1 MTGKF
6 VTCYSNNPCSIN
18 LTEVAVQM
26 IPVKRVM
33 ARNIV
38 TVDKQAT
45 AMEVAGIMD
54 TKNVGSVLVVD
65 KADGK
70 YVGIVTERDIVR
82 KVVAKGLDGSSYLV
96 KGVMS
101 SPLVTIEST
110 KTIFEAG
117 DLMDQKKVRH
127 LAVTE
132 GSEVVG
138 IVSIRDLINP
148 SQYDE
153 EAW

>member
-1 MTGKF
+1 
-6 VTCYSNNPCSIN
+6 V
-18 LTEVAVQM
+18 

-38 TVDKQAT
+38 KVPAQTTV
-45 AMEVAGIMD
+45 MELARLMD
-54 TKNVGSVLVVD
+54 EKNVGSALVMDQDSGQVI
-65 KADGK
+65 
-70 YVGIVTERDIVR
+70 GIVTERDIVR
-82 KVVAKGLDGSSYLV
+82 KVVAKGVDGSSYMV

-101 SPLVTIEST
+101 SPVITISSN

-127 LAVTE
+127 LVVTE

-138 IVSIRDLINP
+138 IISIRDIVSP
-148 SQYDE
+148 AQYEYDE

>member
-1 MTGKF
+1 M
-6 VTCYSNNPCSIN
+6 
-18 LTEVAVQM
+18 EVAVQM

-45 AMEVAGIMD
+45 ALEVAAIMD
-54 TKNVGSVLVVD
+54 TKNVGSVLVID
-65 KADGK
+65 KANGK

-82 KVVAKGLDGSSYLV
+82 KVIAKGLDGSSYLV

-117 DLMDQKKVRH
+117 DLMDQKRVRH

-138 IVSIRDLINP
+138 ILSIRDLINP

>member
-1 MTGKF
+1 
-6 VTCYSNNPCSIN
+6 
-18 LTEVAVQM
+18 M
-26 IPVKRVM
+26 IPIKRVM

-45 AMEVAGIMD
+45 VMEVAGLMAA
-54 TKNVGSVLVVD
+54 KNVGSVLVVD
-65 KADGK
+65 KQNGEFA
-70 YVGIVTERDIVR
+70 GIITERDIVR
-82 KVVAKGLDGSSYLV
+82 KVVAKGVDGSSYMV

-101 SPLVTIEST
+101 SPLVTIESNR
-110 KTIFEAG
+110 TIFEAG

-132 GSEVVG
+132 GGEVVG
-138 IVSIRDLINP
+138 VVSIRDLINP
-148 SQYDE
+148 PPYEE

>member
-1 MTGKF
+1 
-6 VTCYSNNPCSIN
+6 
-18 LTEVAVQM
+18 M

-45 AMEVAGIMD
+45 ALEVAAIMD
-54 TKNVGSVLVVD
+54 TKNVGSVLVID
-65 KADGK
+65 KANGK

-82 KVVAKGLDGSSYLV
+82 KVIAKGLDGSSYLV

>member
-1 MTGKF
+1 
-6 VTCYSNNPCSIN
+6 
-18 LTEVAVQM
+18 M

-54 TKNVGSVLVVD
+54 AKNVGSVLVVD
-65 KADGK
+65 KTNGQF
-70 YVGIVTERDIVR
+70 VGIVTEWDIVR
-82 KVVAKGLDGSSYLV
+82 KVVAKGLDGGSYLV

>member
-1 MTGKF
+1 
-6 VTCYSNNPCSIN
+6 
-18 LTEVAVQM
+18 M

-38 TVDKQAT
+38 TVDKQTT

-54 TKNVGSVLVVD
+54 AKNVGSVLVVD

-70 YVGIVTERDIVR
+70 FVGIVTERDIVR